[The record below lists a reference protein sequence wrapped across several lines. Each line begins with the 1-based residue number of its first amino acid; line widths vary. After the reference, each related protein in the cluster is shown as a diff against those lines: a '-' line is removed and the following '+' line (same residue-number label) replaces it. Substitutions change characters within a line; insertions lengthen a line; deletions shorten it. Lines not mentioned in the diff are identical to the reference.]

1 MVKDANATGRLNL
14 SALSDQSHT
23 PLIWEDRASLGIFW
37 AKEGATM
44 IKRVLVALDG
54 SDHANRAMDLACEMA
69 SRFDAELIAVHVIP
83 DKSISQAER
92 RMAEAEL
99 ESEGAKDFN
108 VTSLLGA
115 GGDARLESQRLAEKA
130 AETEGRLRWAVGKWL
145 MSDAQARAKEKAV
158 QKVRTIT
165 RAGDPAKE
173 ILSVAGEEHADII
186 IMGRRGLGDLAGL
199 LLGSVSHKVSHLAD
213 CACLTVK

>member
-1 MVKDANATGRLNL
+1 
-14 SALSDQSHT
+14 
-23 PLIWEDRASLGIFW
+23 
-37 AKEGATM
+37 M

-54 SDHANRAMDLACEMA
+54 SDHAKRAMDLACEMA
-69 SRFDAELIAVHVIP
+69 SRFDAELIAVHVIC

-99 ESEGAKDFN
+99 ESEGAKNFN
-108 VTSLLGA
+108 VTSLLHA
-115 GGDARLESQRLAEKA
+115 GGDARFESQRLAEQA
-130 AETEGRLRWAVGKWL
+130 AETQGRLRWALGNCL
-145 MSDAQARAKEKAV
+145 MSNAQARAKEKAV

-165 RAGDPAKE
+165 RVGDPAKE

-186 IMGRRGLGDLAGL
+186 VMGRRGLGDLAGL

-213 CACLTVK
+213 CACLTLK

>member
-1 MVKDANATGRLNL
+1 
-14 SALSDQSHT
+14 
-23 PLIWEDRASLGIFW
+23 
-37 AKEGATM
+37 M

-54 SDHANRAMDLACEMA
+54 SDHAKRAMDLACEMA

-83 DKSISQAER
+83 DASISQAER

-115 GGDARLESQRLAEKA
+115 GGDARLESRRLAEQA
-130 AETEGRLRWAVGKWL
+130 AETQGRLRWAVGKRL
-145 MSDAQARAKEKAV
+145 MSDARARAIEKGI

-186 IMGRRGLGDLAGL
+186 IMGRRGMGGLAGL
-199 LLGSVSHKVSHLAD
+199 LIGSVSREVTHLAQ